1 MKEKYKMML
10 KVLGSAAAE
19 AVPALWCECKTCRAA
34 RKNGG
39 KDIRRR
45 TSYLIDDDTLVDFGP
60 DAFCQMIDFNI
71 ELPRIKRILFTH
83 SHADHLNL
91 VDMQWRRKGFCV
103 VSSKVKIFGNN
114 TVMQKIKA
122 LSFAAL
128 MIEPHTI
135 SAGSKIID
143 DDIEI
148 YPLEASHCLEIK
160 GEQALNYVIGRNSK
174 YVLIA
179 NDTGWWPQKSWN
191 RMRNFKL
198 SAAIIECTM
207 GLNPPYIDCRSGHL
221 GANAA
226 VEFRDKLREV
236 GALTDKTPVFVNH
249 FSHNGKVLH
258 KNLCKFFK
266 PHGIKA
272 AYDGLTIIL

>member
-1 MKEKYKMML
+1 MIL

-19 AVPALWCECKTCRAA
+19 AVPALWCECKTCRTA
-34 RKNGG
+34 RENGG

-45 TSYLIDDDTLVDFGP
+45 SSYLIDDDTIVDFGP

-83 SHADHLNL
+83 SHADHLNPF
-91 VDMQWRRKGFCV
+91 DMEWRRKGFSV
-103 VSSKVKIFGNN
+103 VSSNVKIFGNN
-114 TVMQKIKA
+114 KVMQKIKKLTK
-122 LSFAAL
+122 LSFETL
-128 MIEPHTI
+128 MIEPCAIH
-135 SAGSKIID
+135 AGSKIID
-143 DDIEI
+143 NDIEI
-148 YPLEASHCLEIK
+148 YPLEARHCLGTK
-160 GEQALNYVIGRNSK
+160 DEQALNYVIGRNSR

-179 NDTGWWPQKSWN
+179 NDTGWWPQKSWK
-191 RMRNFKL
+191 RIRNFKL

-207 GLNPPYIDCRSGHL
+207 GLNPLYIDCRNGHL

-258 KNLCKFFK
+258 KDLCKFFK
-266 PHGIKA
+266 PHGINA
-272 AYDGLTIIL
+272 AYDGLTISL